1 VTDEVQSKA
10 AHLLV
15 VDDDPRIRSMLV
27 RYLEGEGFRVS
38 VAENGSQLRQF
49 TLDEVDL
56 ILLDIGLPG
65 EDGLSLAREIR
76 TKGQTGIIII
86 SGRGDDI
93 DRVVGLEIG
102 ADDYIT
108 KPFNLREVL
117 ARVRSVL
124 RRTQSAPAMQPA
136 QAPDLT
142 GITRFEG
149 WTLDHNKRVLTGPDG
164 QSVSLTTGEFDLLE
178 VFVKNPGRAL
188 TRDFLMDQTRGRS
201 WEVFDRAID
210 AQVTRLR
217 RKIECNANDPMLIK
231 SVRGIGY
238 VFTGRPERR

>member
-1 VTDEVQSKA
+1 MAEDNSTA
-10 AHLLV
+10 PHLLV
-15 VDDDPRIRSMLV
+15 VDDDPRIRSMLT
-27 RYLEGEGFRVS
+27 RYFEAEGFRVS
-38 VAENGSQLRQF
+38 VAENGSQLRQHQ
-49 TLDEVDL
+49 LNKIDL

-65 EDGLSLAREIR
+65 EDGLTLAREIR
-76 TKGQTGIIII
+76 ATSQTAIIIV
-86 SGRGDDI
+86 SGRADDV

-124 RRTQSAPAMQPA
+124 RRTHASVAVRSAQPA
-136 QAPDLT
+136 EAA
-142 GITRFEG
+142 GITRFDG
-149 WTLDHNKRVLTGPDG
+149 WTLDHNRRELATPSGEIIP
-164 QSVSLTTGEFDLLE
+164 LTTGEFDLLA

-210 AQVTRLR
+210 AQVMRLR
-217 RKIECNANDPMLIK
+217 RKIEADGRGPVLIK
-231 SVRGIGY
+231 SVRGLGY
-238 VFTGRPERR
+238 FFTGRPEYL